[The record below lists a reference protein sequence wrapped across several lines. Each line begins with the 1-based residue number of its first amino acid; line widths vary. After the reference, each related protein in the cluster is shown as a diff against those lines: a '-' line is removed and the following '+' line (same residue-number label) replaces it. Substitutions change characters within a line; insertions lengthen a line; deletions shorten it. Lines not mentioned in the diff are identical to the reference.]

1 MSTNPPPQPSSTRIA
16 EVIEARSGE
25 FTAECYQLH
34 QAPPLGS
41 LVKAGSPDVFGVVCD
56 TVTESVDPGRRP
68 LARGQDAADE
78 ADVYLQNPQLSK
90 LLRTTFRALVVG
102 HREGETLRHYL
113 PPQPPHV
120 HSFVYLCPPDEV
132 RAFTQSLDFLS
143 ILMFSA
149 ERAPVDEVVAAC
161 LRQAAQ
167 AHPDRKLFLVGA
179 GKTLAPLLRGE
190 LARLNTILTR
200 IRP

>member
-1 MSTNPPPQPSSTRIA
+1 MSTNPLQPPIPKIA

-41 LVKAGSPDVFGVVCD
+41 LVKAGSPDIFGVVCD
-56 TVTESVDPGRRP
+56 TATESVDPGRRP

-78 ADVYLQNPQLSK
+78 SEVYRQNPQLSK

-102 HREGETLRHYL
+102 HKEGDALRHYL

-120 HSFVYLCPPDEV
+120 HSFVYVCPPEEV

-143 ILMFSA
+143 ILMFA
-149 ERAPVDEVVAAC
+149 QERTNADEIVAAC

-167 AHPDRKLFLVGA
+167 AHTDRKLFLVGA

-190 LARLNTILTR
+190 LTRLNTILMR

>member
-1 MSTNPPPQPSSTRIA
+1 MPTNPPQPPSARVA
-16 EVIEARSGE
+16 EVIEGRTGE
-25 FTAECYQLH
+25 LVAECYRLH

-41 LVKAGSPDVFGVVCD
+41 LVKAGNPAIFGVVCD
-56 TVTESVDPGRRP
+56 VATESVDPGRRP

-78 ADVYLQNPQLSK
+78 ADIYLQNPQLAR
-90 LLRTTFRALVVG
+90 LLRTTFRALIVG
-102 HREGETLRHYL
+102 HREGEYLRHYL

-120 HSFVYLCPPDEV
+120 HSFVYLCPAEEV
-132 RAFTQSLDFLS
+132 REFTQSLDFLS
-143 ILMFSA
+143 ILLFA
-149 ERAPVDEVVAAC
+149 PERAPVDEIIGAC
-161 LRQAAQ
+161 LRQAAS
-167 AHPDRKLFLVGA
+167 AHPDRRQFLVAA